1 MEEELEKF
9 IQDVHNEPFN
19 FLSNNCV
26 HKHARIVRKARELG
40 HDASLMGC
48 ISVIPIRPLAGV
60 PFIGPHIYAKV
71 DDKVVD
77 VSMEPE
83 LEKTIWPNK
92 NILRLAPINVSKLR
106 PMNPEEGPPL
116 PAALPKWPG
125 RNRR

>member
-116 PAALPKWPG
+116 PSFLPKWP
-125 RNRR
+125 RKK